1 MGREMTEESARQLL
15 NLPDDPANSLHLFRI
30 IEVDVTKIQI
40 TQEIL
45 NKFDAVL
52 STEIEKAGTT
62 DALGQLIM
70 KQVRFYEFFYIFT
83 FSKMCSFVSPC
94 VNLLSW

>member
-15 NLPDDPANSLHLFRI
+15 NLPADPANSLHLFRI

-70 KQVRFYEFFYIFT
+70 KQVWFYEFFM
-83 FSKMCSFVSPC
+83 SSFVENVFIYESMC
-94 VNLLSW
+94 

>member
-1 MGREMTEESARQLL
+1 MGREMTEENARQLL
-15 NLPDDPANSLHLFRI
+15 NLPEDPANSLHLFRI

-70 KQVRFYEFFYIFT
+70 KQVCCMSFYIFT

-94 VNLLSW
+94 VSLLSW